1 MKNSKAAVV
10 IYGIWEIVEYI
21 FGAIIATLFGLVAI
35 MSTFDHEKDGAA
47 TIICWL
53 FTALGFWLIH
63 LGRKRKKLLKNF
75 KEYVTRLSVD
85 PTGSIENLAASVNT
99 SQDVV
104 RANLQNMINKKFFVS
119 TYIDEANNRVVFQ
132 TSSSSSEVPQYN
144 DAVSN
149 IQNQNAEYVT
159 VTCKSCGGINKV
171 LKDKV
176 GECEYCGSPIKN

>member
-10 IYGIWEIVEYI
+10 IYGIWETVEYLL
-21 FGAIIATLFGLVAI
+21 GAMIATLFGLVALVS
-35 MSTFDHEKDGAA
+35 MFDHEEDGAA
-47 TIICWL
+47 IIIISWL
-53 FTALGFWLIH
+53 FTALGLWLIQ
-63 LGRKRKKLLKNF
+63 LGRKRRILLKNF
-75 KEYVTRLSVD
+75 REYVTRLSVD
-85 PTGSIENLAASVNT
+85 PTGSIENLAASINT

-119 TYIDEANNRVVFQ
+119 AYIDEANNRVVFQ
-132 TSSSSSEVPQYN
+132 TGSRSEVPQYN